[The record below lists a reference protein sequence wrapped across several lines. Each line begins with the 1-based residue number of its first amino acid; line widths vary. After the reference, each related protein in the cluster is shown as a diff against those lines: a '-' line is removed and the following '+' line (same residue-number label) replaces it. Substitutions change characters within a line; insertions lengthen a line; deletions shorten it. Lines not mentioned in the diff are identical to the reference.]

1 MLHAPLSLCELPCWQ
16 ISAPLHV
23 VHLTDAYWQRVVA
36 HCATLW
42 SLHLSSFTCLHR
54 TAPLPPDQR
63 SAAHSASHRRLLAA
77 RGGWLTVPL
86 NVCSIHPSPSICT
99 ALHPSLQIDIP
110 LHIVH
115 LTDAYWQRVVAH
127 CVGEIHSGRTPPIP
141 LSSYTPCVC
150 PHPSLQISV
159 PLHIVHLTDAYWQ
172 RVVTHCVG
180 EIRSGRT
187 PNPDMLCNSR
197 IKFGA
202 FYDHLDFTHFD
213 RVASGHYAR
222 VARSP
227 ADPQAAVRLVLSAD
241 EVKDQTYFLSHLSQ
255 QQLSRVMFPL
265 GALTKSQV
273 RQLAAAFNL
282 PNQSRKDSQGICFLG
297 KVKFPEFV
305 ARHVGEQEGLL
316 VEAESGEALGVHRG
330 FWFFTI
336 GQRQGIKLSG
346 GPWEAVGMHR
356 GFWFFT
362 IGQRQG
368 IKLCGGPCTYSGEA
382 LGVHRGFWF
391 FTIGQRQGI
400 KLSGGPCHQACTGA
414 SGSLPSGS
422 DKASSCLAGR
432 GPPRS
437 PVLPLLSAAQL
448 HTSDP
453 PDSLLLSLPLPS
465 SPLLSPGLFPQV
477 RHGPQFYPCSVQF
490 AELPA
495 AMRPDAMNLPPTE
508 TGSAVEEAAAG
519 EAGAAEE
526 AEAATVAEEKAE
538 AAEGAREGE
547 AAAVAA
553 LVTLSQDDQGLAAG
567 QFAAFYDGDTCLG
580 SGVIIGVPPGDDSAG
595 GMSDD
600 SSSST
605 VQDQQRSEQGPGSEA
620 EEGQEKR
627 KGPVSAAA
635 WETARRGLAGVRI
648 GKLKPPKTVEKGSGK
663 VGGEGVREEGMG
675 KGRGEGNEVGSGEKR
690 KRRRERASRGRP
702 EAQLGQQD
710 LEVQASGGDC
720 QPAEMVTER
729 H

>member
-346 GPWEAVGMHR
+346 GPWYVVAKDTDTNTVFVSRDYHSPAKSR
-356 GFWFFT
+356 RQFW
-362 IGQRQG
+362 
-368 IKLCGGPCTYSGEA
+368 CGGQFWVGGFSWTQGGECDP
-382 LGVHRGFWF
+382 V
-391 FTIGQRQGI
+391 
-400 KLSGGPCHQACTGA
+400 P
-414 SGSLPSGS
+414 
-422 DKASSCLAGR
+422 